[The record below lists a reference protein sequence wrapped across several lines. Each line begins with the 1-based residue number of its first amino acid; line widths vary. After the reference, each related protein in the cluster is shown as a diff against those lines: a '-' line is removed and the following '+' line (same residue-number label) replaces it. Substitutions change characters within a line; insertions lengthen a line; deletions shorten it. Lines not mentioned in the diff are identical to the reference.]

1 MANYK
6 TKYQVN
12 LNWVQ
17 TFQMKS
23 KAPAVANRIFEYFT
37 DAQSYV
43 DNIKD
48 SATEGIR
55 ITVLKDYIL
64 IPDTNGVQP
73 NGEGYIETK
82 EYGYAGVYYVESIG
96 YTDEDDVLY
105 PGVLVK
111 IGRSNFGWFKGNA
124 VTEDGSTFKLFGS
137 KTGDLY
143 LNDNTLNLYELT
155 EKIESEQ
162 TIKYWKLIA
171 NLNIQQPSG
180 EHIHKIYYI
189 LSDNNKIHP
198 EWDKN
203 VWSEEIPTNYEDFDG
218 KSVYLWSRIYDVEDN
233 QYNYLVSLVHSSL
246 NLGTFKI
253 EKI

>member
-6 TKYQVN
+6 TKDQVN

-82 EYGYAGVYYVESIG
+82 EYGYAGVYYVKSIG
-96 YTDEDDVLY
+96 DGEN
-105 PGVLVK
+105 PGELVK
-111 IGRSNFGWFKGNA
+111 IGRGDVAWFKGNGIE
-124 VTEDGSTFKLFGS
+124 EDGTENYL
-137 KTGDLY
+137 KTAKVGDLY
-143 LNDNTLNLYELT
+143 YHTKNLDIFQL
-155 EKIESEQ
+155 IEEE
-162 TIKYWKLIA
+162 TKLIWKKIG
-171 NLNIQQPSG
+171 NLGITSVNKTVPYYKLSEDGMRRPEFSIDKWVEGNEDGNNIP
-180 EHIHKIYYI
+180 
-189 LSDNNKIHP
+189 N
-198 EWDKN
+198 
-203 VWSEEIPTNYEDFDG
+203 NYEDFDG
-218 KSVYLWSRIYDVEDN
+218 KSVYLWTRFYEEGETKPKYTVA
-233 QYNYLVSLVHSSL
+233 LVHSSL
-246 NLGTFKI
+246 NLGTFNL
-253 EKI
+253 